1 MSNKQILSGQAAAEV
16 ARIAH
21 VFDIAPPPPRLSDVL
36 DSPDA
41 IAAELADAPPGP
53 DSALPISLLDAATLS
68 HAGRVDL
75 LVALER
81 HAAWVAALQ
90 QEVLATMAA
99 DPAAAADEVD
109 RSGRDWVR
117 DDVSCALRLSGVTAQ
132 RRLDIAGTLADL
144 LSATL
149 ALLRRGEIGYLHAMA
164 LAEAVDG
171 LDREAT
177 AEVEQRALRRAVE
190 QSIAEFRRTVR
201 RAVASVAAASVDLR
215 RAEAMGER
223 RVCVRPRDDGMSE
236 LWALLPAEG
245 AAAVIAAIDAL
256 ASVTSADDPRRADQ
270 RRADALVDIA
280 VAALHDPLLPKA
292 QGMRPAIQV
301 TIALSTLL
309 GCDDEPGELAGHGPI
324 PASVARHIAAD
335 GTGTWRRLVTDPLT
349 GQLLD
354 YGRTTYRPPRDLAE
368 FVMARDQVCA
378 FPHCSRPAH
387 RCHLDHRVPYA
398 AGGRTSPVNVGALC
412 ERHHICKHQV
422 GWRVRRESD
431 GTNTWISPTKHRYR
445 SRPPDL
451 PAATNLNGQP
461 PPF

>member
-1 MSNKQILSGQAAAEV
+1 MEEI

-21 VFDIAPPPPRLSDVL
+21 VFDVVPPPPTLSDVL

-41 IAAELADAPPGP
+41 IAAELAGAPPGP
-53 DSALPISLLDAATLS
+53 DSATPVSLLDAATLS

-90 QEVLATMAA
+90 QELLATMAA

-117 DDVSCALRLSGVTAQ
+117 EDVSCALRLSGVTAQ
-132 RRLDIAGTLADL
+132 RRLDIAQALVEP

-171 LDREAT
+171 LDEEAT
-177 AEVEQRALRRAVE
+177 AEVEARALRRAGE
-190 QSIAEFRRTVR
+190 QSVAEFRRTVR
-201 RAVASVAAASVDLR
+201 RAVASVAAASADHQ

-223 RVCVRPRDDGMSE
+223 RVCASARDDGMSE

-256 ASVTSADDPRRADQ
+256 ATVTSADDPRSADQ

-301 TIALSTLL
+301 TVALSTLL

-324 PASVARHIAAD
+324 PSSVTRRIAAD
-335 GTGTWRRLVTDPLT
+335 ETGTWRRLVTDPLT

-354 YGRTTYRPPRDLAE
+354 YGRSTYRPPHDLAE

-398 AGGRTSPVNVGALC
+398 ADGATSPDNMGALC
-412 ERHHICKHQV
+412 ERHHICKHQA
-422 GWRVRRESD
+422 GWRVGHDSD

-445 SRPPDL
+445 SRPPEV
-451 PAATNLNGQP
+451 PAGTNLNGGP